1 MLRWFESTSS
11 HQNPVCVG
19 RRDFSIKD
27 RRLGFL
33 PALLI
38 AALLLAACILLAGLS
53 AGRQAPGSRPRAAAA
68 VVAAGHPAAGGAP
81 VQPAD

>member
-1 MLRWFESTSS
+1 MKQT
-11 HQNPVCVG
+11 
-19 RRDFSIKD
+19 

-53 AGRQAPGSRPRAAAA
+53 AGRQAPGGRPRT
-68 VVAAGHPAAGGAP
+68 AAGGAP

>member
-1 MLRWFESTSS
+1 MAKAERAPILFIFFREGGVFMKQT
-11 HQNPVCVG
+11 
-19 RRDFSIKD
+19 

-53 AGRQAPGSRPRAAAA
+53 AGRQAPGSRP
-68 VVAAGHPAAGGAP
+68 VWSTL
-81 VQPAD
+81 

>member
-1 MLRWFESTSS
+1 MKQT
-11 HQNPVCVG
+11 
-19 RRDFSIKD
+19 

-53 AGRQAPGSRPRAAAA
+53 AGRQAPGGRPRTAAA
-68 VVAAGHPAAGGAP
+68 VVATGHPAAGGAP

>member
-1 MLRWFESTSS
+1 MKQT
-11 HQNPVCVG
+11 
-19 RRDFSIKD
+19 

-53 AGRQAPGSRPRAAAA
+53 AGR
-68 VVAAGHPAAGGAP
+68 
-81 VQPAD
+81 